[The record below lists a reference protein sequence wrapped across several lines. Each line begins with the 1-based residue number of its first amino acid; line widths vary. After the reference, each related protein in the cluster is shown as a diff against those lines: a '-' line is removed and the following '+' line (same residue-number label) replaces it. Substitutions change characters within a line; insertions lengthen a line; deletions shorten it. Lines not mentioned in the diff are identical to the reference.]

1 MSKNIL
7 CCKNM
12 KRHNLDCL
20 IENLRDILNDICVT
34 IDDVENDNEKLIVS
48 RCLDE
53 LIVEYMKQNRK
64 EKMLN

>member
-1 MSKNIL
+1 
-7 CCKNM
+7 M